1 MMQAATEG
9 AAAAGKP
16 VAGIRIQ
23 REAGTSVLTAS
34 YLPPDSQVVC
44 RYLSSRKVGGGCW
57 SRPQCFPPLLCLH
70 STAHTTHSACFNPTR
85 RIPTSPT
92 P

>member
-1 MMQAATEG
+1 MLESDELSSEPSPPNPWPPLAGGGPGMMQAATLG

-16 VAGIRIQ
+16 VGGIRIQ

-44 RYLSSRKVGGGCW
+44 RYLSSR
-57 SRPQCFPPLLCLH
+57 
-70 STAHTTHSACFNPTR
+70 
-85 RIPTSPT
+85 
-92 P
+92 